1 MPELPAYTSQREGNA
16 ESVKGS
22 TNHVEESA
30 SLAFEACGRRWVLYR
45 PADLETMWERLD
57 SEEFLADERL
67 PYWVVLWPS
76 SLVLADWLVEHASSI
91 TGKIC
96 LDLGCGLG
104 LTAMVGAIAGG
115 KVLGLDYEKQALF
128 YAMKNATV
136 NESPPVV
143 WAAMDWRVP
152 AVLPKTASFI
162 WAGDIVY
169 EKRFVEPVLHFLE
182 YALADDG
189 VVWISEPGRTIYNLF
204 AEAVA
209 ASTLTAACVKS
220 TTVQALEGHTVPV
233 NIWEI
238 TRKK

>member
-1 MPELPAYTSQREGNA
+1 MPEPPAKISPHEGNA
-16 ESVKGS
+16 KFYEGFA
-22 TNHVEESA
+22 NIEEISEP
-30 SLAFEACGRRWVLYR
+30 LVFEACGRGWVLHR

-57 SEEFLADERL
+57 AEEFLADERL

-76 SLVLADWLVEHASSI
+76 SLVLADWLVEHSTRIS
-91 TGKIC
+91 GKIC

-128 YAMKNATV
+128 YAMKNAAV
-136 NESPPVV
+136 NESPPVL
-143 WAAMDWRVP
+143 WAAMDWRTP

-204 AEAVA
+204 AEAVQ
-209 ASTLTAACVKS
+209 ASTLTATCVKR
-220 TTVQALEGHTVPV
+220 TTVQALEGHTVPI